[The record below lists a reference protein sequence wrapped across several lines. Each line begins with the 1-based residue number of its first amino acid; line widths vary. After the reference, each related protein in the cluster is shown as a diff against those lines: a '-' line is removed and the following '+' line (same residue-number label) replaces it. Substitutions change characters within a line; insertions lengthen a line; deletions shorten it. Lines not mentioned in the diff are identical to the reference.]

1 MKKINQKLKKTPI
14 GVTNKFQKRIEDNLI
29 KSYILNKTLN
39 LNKIKLKKDSI
50 GVCVFLFKKENFLR
64 SKNLIK

>member
-29 KSYILNKTLN
+29 KSYILNKALN

-50 GVCVFLFKKENFLR
+50 GVCFFFYLKKRIFK
-64 SKNLIK
+64 I